1 MIILTSPLRRFATPL
16 LMLKITLPHLDE
28 NVVEYT
34 IGRWLKSVGDTVQQ
48 NEPIL
53 EVETDKV
60 TMEVVAE
67 SAGTL
72 VELLASEGDVL
83 KPGALLAHLDTQNIA
98 APAATST
105 PNQPVPQVLKTVPE
119 PAAREMRLSPVVAR
133 MCQEHKLEPALI
145 EGSGKNGRVTKK
157 DVLAYIEKSEVRGQ
171 KSELPVQLQV
181 EEQQSEKITRHSPL
195 ATRQSESSSRIPL
208 SGMRRSIA
216 EHMVRSLATSPH
228 VTTIFEFDFGRV
240 AAHRAKNKMAFAA
253 DGVKLTY
260 MAYLAAAT
268 VEALKKFPLVN
279 SQSHDDGI
287 ELKKEINLGMIVA
300 VPDGLYAPVIHHADE
315 YNLKG
320 LARAIGDLAGK
331 AQSGQL
337 TAADLK
343 GGTFTISNHG
353 AAGSIAGT
361 PIIFQPQVG
370 ILGVGAI
377 EDRVKVIDGGMH
389 IRPCAYISFSFDH
402 RVMDGAISDGFCS
415 EIKRI
420 IESWPE

>member
-1 MIILTSPLRRFATPL
+1 MIEIV
-16 LMLKITLPHLDE
+16 LPHLDE

-34 IGRWLKSVGDTVQQ
+34 IGRWLKKAGDMVQL

-67 SAGTL
+67 SAGMLT
-72 VELLASEGDVL
+72 ELFANAGDVL
-83 KPGALLAHLDTQNIA
+83 KPGALLANLEWQAVAEAVAVSAPQPSSPQNF
-98 APAATST
+98 
-105 PNQPVPQVLKTVPE
+105 KMVPE
-119 PAAREMRLSPVVAR
+119 PAEKEVRLSPVVAR
-133 MCQEHKLEPALI
+133 MCQEHNLEPTLI
-145 EGSGKNGRVTKK
+145 DGTGKNGRITKK
-157 DVLAYIEKSEVRGQ
+157 DVQAFLEVSEVR
-171 KSELPVQLQV
+171 SERPEVVELPQIVDRKPKT
-181 EEQQSEKITRHSPL
+181 EN
-195 ATRQSESSSRIPL
+195 RIPH

-228 VTTIFEFDFGRV
+228 VTTIFEFDF
-240 AAHRAKNKMAFAA
+240 AAVKTHRAKHKAEYAA

-268 VEALKKFPLVN
+268 VQALKKFPLVN
-279 SQSHDDGI
+279 SQYHEDGI
-287 ELKKEINLGMIVA
+287 ELKHEINLGMIVA

-343 GGTFTISNHG
+343 EGTFTISNHG

-361 PIIFQPQVG
+361 PIIFQPQAG

-377 EDRVKVIDGGMH
+377 EERVKVIAGGIH

-402 RVMDGAISDGFCS
+402 RVMDGATSDGFCA

-420 IESWPE
+420 VENWPE